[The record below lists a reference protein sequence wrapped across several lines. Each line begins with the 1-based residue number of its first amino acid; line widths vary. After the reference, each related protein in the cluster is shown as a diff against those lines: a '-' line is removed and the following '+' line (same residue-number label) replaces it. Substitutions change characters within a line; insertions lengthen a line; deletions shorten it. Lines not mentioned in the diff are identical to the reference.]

1 MKRKNIAK
9 ILTFTLTMSML
20 AAGGSYAWAEEL
32 QVMPVSEPV
41 TIADRLPSY
50 TSTQGVISET
60 AADYIVTGETREDQ
74 KRFNISEQ
82 TVILQA
88 DGTPASLADCKEG
101 TAVTVYHSMAAT
113 FSIPPQS
120 AAQVIVLA
128 GENPANVPLYG
139 VVESVTETEKGVE
152 ILTEDGL
159 YLFYGTADTQVV
171 PYKTKNIV
179 TLSDIQAGSRILAW
193 ADVVTLSLP
202 GQAHPDMIM
211 LLPGE
216 TPEASAAGITV
227 NGELLENAAIE
238 AIDGVLMV
246 PVRAVGEKLGYAVA
260 WNGAERS
267 VSLSKDEQ
275 SVTVALGSKELSVAR
290 AAANMEQAPTLIGE
304 LTYVPATF
312 FNTLLGAEDAV
323 NIISAD
329 SIAINR

>member
-9 ILTFTLTMSML
+9 ILISALTMSML
-20 AAGGSYAWAEEL
+20 VAGGSCAWTEEL
-32 QVMPVSEPV
+32 EAMPVSESA
-41 TIADRLPSY
+41 TISNSLPSY
-50 TSTQGVISET
+50 ISTRGVISET
-60 AADYIVTGETREDQ
+60 AADYIVIGEIREEQ
-74 KRFNISEQ
+74 KRFNLSEQ
-82 TVILQA
+82 TAVLKA
-88 DGTPASLADCKEG
+88 DGTAALLADCKEG
-101 TAVTVYHSMAAT
+101 TTVTVYHSMATT

-120 AAQVIVLA
+120 AALVIVLD
-128 GENPANVPLYG
+128 GENPANAPLYG
-139 VVESVTETEKGVE
+139 VVESVTEAEKGVE

-159 YLFYGTADTQVV
+159 YLFYVTEDTRVI

-202 GQAHPDMIM
+202 GQAQPDMIM

-216 TPEASAAGITV
+216 PPEVAAGITV
-227 NGELLENAAIE
+227 NGELVENAVIE
-238 AIDGVLMV
+238 TIDGVLMV
-246 PVRAVGEKLGYAVA
+246 PVRGISEKLGYAVD
-260 WNGAERS
+260 WNGAERR

-275 SVTVALGSKELSVAR
+275 SVTVTLGSKELSTAR
-290 AAANMEQAPTLIGE
+290 AVVNMDQAPTLIGE
-304 LTYVPATF
+304 RTYVPATF